1 MERTFGEVA
10 RETLE
15 SANDKLLI
23 KPSRLLIQHQKPD
36 KHAAAE
42 RFAIIED
49 TMNSW
54 YTKINLLNNREMS
67 EDLINMYEELYMLMI
82 KIQNFE
88 KSIILEK
95 EW

>member
-10 RETLE
+10 REVLK
-15 SANDKLLI
+15 SANDQLEM

-54 YTKINLLNNREMS
+54 YAKINLLNNREMS

-82 KIQNFE
+82 KIQSFE
-88 KSIILEK
+88 KSIILERR
-95 EW
+95 